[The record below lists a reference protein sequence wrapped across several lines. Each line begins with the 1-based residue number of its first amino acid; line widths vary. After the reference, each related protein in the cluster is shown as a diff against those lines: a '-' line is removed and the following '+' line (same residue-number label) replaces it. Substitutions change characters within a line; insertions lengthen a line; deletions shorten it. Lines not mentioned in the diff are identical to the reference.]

1 MLREQKRERQI
12 FLYRFP
18 REQSKLLPDEARIR
32 VLEHAAFC
40 ITPRQLTAERR
51 QETCQRRQQCT
62 FAAAGFADNGK
73 REPAGTENV
82 RCLSN
87 VLPLWPMARSLT
99 LSSAAQVRASGA
111 MVIFYSLQM
120 VPVMSGAWL
129 RMPTLTSQSA
139 AS

>member
-73 REPAGTENV
+73 RGTC
-82 RCLSN
+82 RHRKCQMLKQCLAI
-87 VLPLWPMARSLT
+87 MANT
-99 LSSAAQVRASGA
+99 
-111 MVIFYSLQM
+111 F
-120 VPVMSGAWL
+120 
-129 RMPTLTSQSA
+129 
-139 AS
+139 

>member
-73 REPAGTENV
+73 RGTCRHRKCQMLKQCLAIMANGKILDIELCCAGSGF
-82 RCLSN
+82 RSN
-87 VLPLWPMARSLT
+87 GRFL
-99 LSSAAQVRASGA
+99 
-111 MVIFYSLQM
+111 
-120 VPVMSGAWL
+120 
-129 RMPTLTSQSA
+129 
-139 AS
+139 